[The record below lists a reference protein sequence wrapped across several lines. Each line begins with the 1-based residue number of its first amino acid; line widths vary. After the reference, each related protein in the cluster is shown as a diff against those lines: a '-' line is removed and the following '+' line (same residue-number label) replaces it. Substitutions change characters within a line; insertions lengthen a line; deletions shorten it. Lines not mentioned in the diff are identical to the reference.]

1 MKDLWH
7 YTVPRE
13 LLFPSP
19 HICTMK
25 KSYLII
31 SRGPKYSKFQ
41 LDFFSMFHQGHLIYI
56 TFNECIILQ
65 KCKNKNCSTLPLCNV
80 ESFWEC
86 KCNVFILTSSV
97 FFSHSISWLKCDE
110 DLRHRKYHVART
122 AWVRGRMWLGRGCAW
137 RGGEGG
143 CVVTPPPRRL
153 ASGRYASCW
162 NADLFTVSSDRHTP
176 LTYQQNL
183 RVDGLYGKVGSFSS
197 CSLHIE
203 LVMWIS
209 AKPINVFCG

>member
-1 MKDLWH
+1 MNVLSCKNAKIKIVRPCPYATLNPFGNVNVMFLFWLH
-7 YTVPRE
+7 QYFSPT
-13 LLFPSP
+13 LFPDWNVMR
-19 HICTMK
+19 ICVIVNTT
-25 KSYLII
+25 LREP
-31 SRGPKYSKFQ
+31 RGCG
-41 LDFFSMFHQGHLIYI
+41 DVCGWG
-56 TFNECIILQ
+56 EG
-65 KCKNKNCSTLPLCNV
+65 
-80 ESFWEC
+80 
-86 KCNVFILTSSV
+86 
-97 FFSHSISWLKCDE
+97 
-110 DLRHRKYHVART
+110 
-122 AWVRGRMWLGRGCAW
+122 VRGVGARVGAWLR
-137 RGGEGG
+137 
-143 CVVTPPPRRL
+143 PPRWL